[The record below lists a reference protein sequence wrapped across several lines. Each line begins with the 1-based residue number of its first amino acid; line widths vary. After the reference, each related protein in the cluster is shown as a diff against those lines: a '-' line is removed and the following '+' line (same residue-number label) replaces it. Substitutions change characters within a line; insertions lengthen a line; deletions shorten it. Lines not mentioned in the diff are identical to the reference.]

1 MPQKTARRAGRRGP
15 RRFTRRDIA
24 VLGVLLGIPVL
35 LDVFIIWGPTLA
47 SVGLSFTSWDGIGDI
62 QWVGGKNYENLV
74 DNYPAFWP
82 AVRHNLLWIAFLGL
96 VATPFGLLLAVVI
109 DRGVRF
115 SRFYQSVLYM
125 PVVLSLAVVGF
136 MAQLILGTDQGVVN
150 TILDNQNDP
159 IDWLGNSDINIWMMM
174 LAASWRHTGYV
185 MILYLAGLKSVD
197 PALKEAAQIDG
208 ANARQTFFRV
218 VFPTLRPVNVIVGV
232 ITVIEALRAFDI
244 VYAVN
249 KGRNGLELLSV
260 LITDNIIG
268 EASRIGFGS
277 AIAVVLLTVSLG
289 FIVTFLVQE
298 LRGARDR

>member
-15 RRFTRRDIA
+15 RRFSRRDIA

-35 LDVFIIWGPTLA
+35 LDIFIIWGPTLA

-136 MAQLILGTDQGVVN
+136 MAQLILGTDQGVIN
-150 TILDNQNDP
+150 TILNNQNDP

>member
-1 MPQKTARRAGRRGP
+1 MPQNTARRAGRRGP

-35 LDVFIIWGPTLA
+35 LDIFIIWGPTLA
-47 SVGLSFTSWDGIGDI
+47 SIGLSFTSWDGIGDI

-150 TILDNQNDP
+150 TILNNQNDP
-159 IDWLGNSDINIWMMM
+159 VDWLGNSDINIWMMM